1 MNNNE
6 DIFKLLNLPIDGS
19 IKINEVSV
27 SGNIKTIHLS
37 RNPRPVYCDECG
49 HRMLSKGIY
58 KRTVNHQILQD
69 STTLNLIIHQRKW
82 HFCLLDFYARQS

>member
-19 IKINEVSV
+19 IKIKQVSV

-37 RNPRPVYCDECG
+37 RDPRPVYCDECG
-49 HRMLSKGIY
+49 HRMLSK
-58 KRTVNHQILQD
+58 
-69 STTLNLIIHQRKW
+69 
-82 HFCLLDFYARQS
+82 